1 MFRGK
6 EVLQRLDPFLPT
18 PGWEIK
24 LFNRGVSRGMKSGP
38 FSLLTEHTEAKINL
52 GRGRSCWQQRFLTY
66 EERILFT
73 ERSYK
78 ADEKLILSSSSKNI
92 KNHHNKSFLHG
103 RILYIWSCQKP
114 PFYIEK
120 GTTLYTK
127 KEYYKTNSWTGK
139 INEHLHQRLGIS

>member
-24 LFNRGVSRGMKSGP
+24 LFNRRGLRGMKSGP
-38 FSLLTEHTEAKINL
+38 FSLLIEYREAKINL
-52 GRGRSCWQQRFLTY
+52 GRDRSCWQQRFLTC

-73 ERSYK
+73 GWGYK
-78 ADEKLILSSSSKNI
+78 ADEKHSLSSSSENI
-92 KNHHNKSFLHG
+92 KTHHNKSFLHG
-103 RILYIWSCQKP
+103 RISYIWSCQKP
-114 PFYIEK
+114 PLYTEK

-127 KEYYKTNSWTGK
+127 KEYYKTNSRTGK
-139 INEHLHQRLGIS
+139 INEHLRQRLGIS